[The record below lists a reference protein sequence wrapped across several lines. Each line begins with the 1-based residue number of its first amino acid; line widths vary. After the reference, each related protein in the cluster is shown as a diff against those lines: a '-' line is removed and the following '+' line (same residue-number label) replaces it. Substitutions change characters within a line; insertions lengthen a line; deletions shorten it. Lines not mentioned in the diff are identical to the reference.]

1 MENSL
6 ARSLK
11 FGRVAGS
18 VIVFCR
24 LGRLSEAEAK
34 AIVVAGEARRRD
46 VERLWDRLAA
56 LSLHPQ
62 LGQT

>member
-1 MENSL
+1 
-6 ARSLK
+6 LK

-24 LGRLSEAEAK
+24 LGRLSEPEAR
-34 AIVVAGEARRRD
+34 AIVVAGESRRRE

-56 LSLHPQ
+56 LLLRPLS
-62 LGQT
+62 GASG

>member
-1 MENSL
+1 
-6 ARSLK
+6 
-11 FGRVAGS
+11 VAGS

-46 VERLWDRLAA
+46 VERLWDRLAT
-56 LSLHPQ
+56 LSLHAGHP
-62 LGQT
+62 GHA